1 VYTAYWEASRRS
13 PLSRFSKTVLSPP
26 QLTELADDD
35 ITLVSGSRILP
46 LRFETAKVPAAPST
60 PVRPAK
66 ATAEKPRAPIQA
78 SRYRHT
84 QYYETARCSSLSRR
98 SNVPSQQLPSLVN
111 VDVVPAAPSTPVQ
124 STK

>member
-1 VYTAYWEASRRS
+1 MYTAYWEASRRS

-26 QLTELADDD
+26 QLSDLANDDV
-35 ITLVSGSRILP
+35 TLVSGTRILP

-84 QYYETARCSSLSRR
+84 QYYETTQCSPLSRR
-98 SNVPSQQLPSLVN
+98 SKAPSQQLPSLVN
-111 VDVVPAAPSTPVQ
+111 VDVPAAPSTPVQ